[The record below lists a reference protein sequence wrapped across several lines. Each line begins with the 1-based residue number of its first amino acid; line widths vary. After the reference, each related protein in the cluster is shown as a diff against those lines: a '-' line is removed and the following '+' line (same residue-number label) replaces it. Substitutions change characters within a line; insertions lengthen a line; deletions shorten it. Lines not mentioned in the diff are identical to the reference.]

1 MAFDVF
7 ISKVI
12 YMKRRILDFGLIR
25 NKDMIFLISIVFINL
40 IIKAIPAGLLEFGND
55 EVYYWTYALFPDW
68 SHFDHPPMVG
78 LLIQLFSLNL
88 NLHGELVIRAGAL
101 ILSSAN
107 IVILFYLVKRIYSRQ
122 AAYFAVLMYIS
133 SFYFN
138 IISGL
143 FILPDTPQIFF
154 ILLALYFA
162 LPAVTNRNPARTDS
176 YDLILFG
183 LFTGMAFLSKYHS
196 LFLWFG
202 VGLYILFH
210 NRIWLKKPALY
221 ISVLVTLILMLPVFY
236 WNYKNDFISFTFHG
250 SRIGLFHSPINLMSF
265 MRFNLGQFF
274 YQNPVLFIIYILAL
288 VKIFRNIKHGI
299 KGVNLLLLYLG
310 MPLIIIFTILSL
322 FRNTLPHW
330 SGPAFICL
338 IILSSEYL
346 ADIYVKKRGKV
357 IKTLS
362 AALGLLLIVLVAGT
376 LQINYGIIDI
386 KSKPGYA
393 DMGKNDFTL
402 DMYGW
407 KQARQKFE
415 QFLAKEGIPKND
427 HRQVAIL
434 SDNWFPAAHLDYYIA
449 SPLKIKLIALGG
461 IEKIHKY
468 FWINQTRKLKN
479 TDRIFYIT
487 DSRNYQ
493 GPEKFTNC
501 FAEII
506 PEDTISIYRNNKI
519 VKYILIYDM
528 VGFKCDTAV
537 NLP

>member
-1 MAFDVF
+1 MAKYTFADN
-7 ISKVI
+7 
-12 YMKRRILDFGLIR
+12 RLIR
-25 NKDMIFLISIVFINL
+25 NKDMLFLISVMFINL
-40 IIKAIPAGLLEFGND
+40 IIKAIPAGLLELGND

-88 NLHGELVIRAGAL
+88 HLHGELVIRSGAL

-107 IVILFYLVKRIYSRQ
+107 IAILFYLVKRIYSGK
-122 AAYFAVLMYIS
+122 AAYFAVIMYIS

-154 ILLALYFA
+154 ILLALSFA
-162 LPAVTNRNPARTDS
+162 LPAVTISNPTRIDN
-176 YDLILFG
+176 YNLILFG
-183 LFTGMAFLSKYHS
+183 LFTGLAFLSKYHS

-221 ISVLVTLILMLPVFY
+221 ISVLITLILMIPVFY
-236 WNYKNDFISFTFHG
+236 WNYKNEFISFTFHG
-250 SRIGLFHSPINLMSF
+250 SRIGLFHNHINLLSF

-274 YQNPVLFIIYILAL
+274 YQNPVLFIIYVLAL
-288 VKIFRNIKHGI
+288 VRIFRNIKHEI

-310 MPLIIIFTILSL
+310 MPLLIIFSGLSL

-330 SGPAFICL
+330 SGPVFICF

-346 ADIYVKKRGKV
+346 ADIYVKKRGTV

-362 AALGLLLIVLVAGT
+362 AALGLLFIVLVTGT
-376 LQINYGIIDI
+376 LQINYGIIEI
-386 KSKPGYA
+386 KSEPGYA

-415 QFLAKEGIPKND
+415 KFLAKEGITMDD
-427 HRQVAIL
+427 HGQVAIL

-449 SPLKIKLIALGG
+449 SPLKIKLIALGSL
-461 IEKIHKY
+461 EKIHKY

-479 TDRIFYIT
+479 TDRVFYIT

-493 GPEKFTNC
+493 EPEKFTNC

-506 PEDTISIYRNNKI
+506 PEDTISIYRSNKI

-528 VGFKCDTAV
+528 VGFKCDTVV